1 MSVSIDQFA
10 SGLNKAPIIAILR
23 GVTPETALQVGEA
36 IIGGGIRFLEV
47 TLNSPNAPESIRLL
61 SEAYADREDVHI
73 GAGTVLKP
81 AEVGE
86 VAKAGGE
93 YIISP
98 NANLDVIRETKR
110 RGLISIPGFYT
121 PTEAFAALDA
131 GADYLKLFPARNLG
145 VRYIKDI
152 KAVLPKPIIAVG
164 GVDISNMAEFLTVC
178 AAVGIGSNLYSSKK
192 SVEEL
197 RGAAQEYVALGRTA
211 A

>member
-1 MSVSIDQFA
+1 MSIGIDQFA
-10 SGLNKAPIIAILR
+10 SGLKAWPIIAILR

-47 TLNSPNAPESIRLL
+47 TLNSPNALESIRLL
-61 SEAYADREDVHI
+61 SEAYADRDDVHI

-98 NANLDVIRETKR
+98 NANPDVIRETKR
-110 RGLISIPGFYT
+110 LGLVSIPGFYT
-121 PTEAFAALDA
+121 PTEAFEAMDA
-131 GADYLKLFPARNLG
+131 GADYLKLFPARDLG

-152 KAVLPKPIIAVG
+152 KAVLPKPIVAVG
-164 GVDISNMAEFLTVC
+164 GVDMSNMAELLTVC

-192 SVEEL
+192 TTEEL
-197 RGAAQEYVALGRTA
+197 REAAQQYCAGVCE
-211 A
+211 

>member
-1 MSVSIDQFA
+1 MSISAEQFA
-10 SGLNKAPIIAILR
+10 SGLRESPIIAILR
-23 GVTPETALQVGEA
+23 GVTPETALEVGEA

-47 TLNSPNAPESIRLL
+47 TLNSPNALESIRLL
-61 SEAYADREDVHI
+61 SEAYADRDDVHI

-86 VAKAGGE
+86 VDKAGGE

-98 NANLDVIRETKR
+98 NANPDVIRETKR
-110 RGLISIPGFYT
+110 WSLISIPGFYT

-131 GADYLKLFPARNLG
+131 GADYLKLFPARDLG

-152 KAVLPKPIIAVG
+152 KAVLPKPIVAVG
-164 GVDISNMAEFLTVC
+164 GVDMSNMAEFLTVC

-192 SVEEL
+192 TMEEL
-197 RGAAQEYVALGRTA
+197 REAAKQYCTQGGNT
-211 A
+211 